1 MGWTDRCGQLM
12 DDFPAKIDEYEELLT
27 NNRIWK
33 KRTVG
38 IGVLPPDVA
47 IDYGVTGPMLRGSG
61 IRWDLRKARPY
72 EAYDEV
78 EFEVPTGQNGDT
90 YDRYLVRMIEMRQS
104 VRIIRQCLDKLPEG
118 PIMAKRPRVLK
129 AAKEIE
135 VYHGIESPKGEIGF
149 YIVGDGT
156 PNPYRCH
163 VRPPSFINLQSLPGA
178 LQGSVDRRPGGADR
192 HDRHRPRRG
201 GPLMSFLESVR
212 NAVGDTLFYYAVS
225 PLLKIVVLLFLIIL
239 PLIAYLTFAERK
251 VLGYMQAR
259 LGPNRVGPWGL
270 LQPIADVMKL
280 LVKADSIPT
289 RAVKW
294 AFILAPC
301 LVVGPAIIIFSVIP
315 IGPPAGEDGPLSW
328 FITDV
333 NTGLLF
339 IVALATIGVYGLIIG
354 GWSSNNKFSLM
365 GGLRSAAQ
373 MISYEVPQ
381 GWRWSGRCSSPAPC
395 LWWGSSRRRRRP
407 GSGTFVPQIVAFF
420 IYFVAGVAESNRNP
434 FDLPE
439 AESELVAGYHTEY
452 SGMRFALFF
461 LGEYA
466 NMIVIS
472 AVATTV
478 FLGGWLRPFP
488 NVEALAFLDVV
499 PGVVWFFL
507 KVFVFL
513 FAYIW
518 FRGTFPRYRFDQLME
533 LGWKWMLPL
542 ALGNLAL
549 TGLIK
554 LLVLEEIL

>member
-1 MGWTDRCGQLM
+1 MSSPSQI
-12 DDFPAKIDEYEELLT
+12 ID
-27 NNRIWK
+27 
-33 KRTVG
+33 
-38 IGVLPPDVA
+38 
-47 IDYGVTGPMLRGSG
+47 
-61 IRWDLRKARPY
+61 
-72 EAYDEV
+72 
-78 EFEVPTGQNGDT
+78 
-90 YDRYLVRMIEMRQS
+90 
-104 VRIIRQCLDKLPEG
+104 
-118 PIMAKRPRVLK
+118 
-129 AAKEIE
+129 
-135 VYHGIESPKGEIGF
+135 
-149 YIVGDGT
+149 
-156 PNPYRCH
+156 
-163 VRPPSFINLQSLPGA
+163 
-178 LQGSVDRRPGGADR
+178 
-192 HDRHRPRRG
+192 
-201 GPLMSFLESVR
+201 SVR
-212 NAVGDTLFYYAVS
+212 NAVGDTFFYYAVS
-225 PLLKIVVLLFLIIL
+225 PLLKILVLLFLIIL
-239 PLIAYLTFAERK
+239 PLISYLTFAERK
-251 VLGYMQAR
+251 ILGYMQAR

-301 LVVGPAIIIFSVIP
+301 LVVGPALIIFSVIP
-315 IGPPAGEDGPLSW
+315 LGPKAGPNGGMSW

-381 GWRWSGRCSSPAPC
+381 GLALVGPLLLA
-395 LWWGSSRRRRRP
+395 
-407 GSGTFVPQIVAFF
+407 GTLSMVGIVEAQKKAEIWYVVPQIVAFF

-478 FLGGWLRPFP
+478 FLGGWLAPFP
-488 NVEALAFLDVV
+488 KYLPFLSVV
-499 PGVVWFFL
+499 PGPIWFFL
-507 KVFVFL
+507 KISVFL

-533 LGWKWMLPL
+533 LGWKWMLPVAL
-542 ALGNLAL
+542 ANLAV
-549 TGLIK
+549 TALIR
-554 LLVLEEIL
+554 LLYLEGIL